1 MWLLV
6 QKMRL
11 NDLLPVLRDKSFK
24 EVCFVS
30 LEVKCVSV
38 VPQFFITFAVRNNL
52 VVDHLSNYKVRVI
65 LLDEGLLVLG
75 YLSEWNGLPVC
86 EIAHDNWYARI
97 CICNA
102 IFLFLWNDLVQFL
115 NNVAHYLLLGGSLC
129 ADIGFLINPFCIPE
143 NKTIDF
149 LFANPALF
157 THISD

>member
-52 VVDHLSNYKVRVI
+52 VVDHLSYYKVRVI
-65 LLDEGLLVLG
+65 LFDEGLLVLG
-75 YLSEWNGLPVC
+75 YLSEWDGLPVC
-86 EIAHDNWYARI
+86 EIAHDYRSGRI
-97 CICNA
+97 LMRHLVF
-102 IFLFLWNDLVQFL
+102 FLL
-115 NNVAHYLLLGGSLC
+115 
-129 ADIGFLINPFCIPE
+129 
-143 NKTIDF
+143 
-149 LFANPALF
+149 
-157 THISD
+157 